1 MEINPDLMYKQ
12 GPNLANKRPKVLIIG
27 AGLAGITLAMLL
39 ERTNIPYEIF
49 ERAAAVKPLGKWAS

>member
-1 MEINPDLMYKQ
+1 MYKE

-49 ERAAAVKPLGKWAS
+49 ERAAAVKPLGK